1 MITNKKAPAVTMSVS
16 SASTSCGRAILVA
29 TMVALFAAT
38 ACAPRVDTR
47 GNAVLIDDVAKL
59 EPGTHTR
66 DHVLNA
72 LGSPSS
78 SATFG
83 NDVWYYISERTET
96 TAFFAPEVIER
107 QVVVIKFDEHSVI
120 QTVDVLDE
128 QNAENVEPT
137 DRTTP
142 TAGNTLGMIEQL
154 LSNIGR
160 FNKK

>member
-1 MITNKKAPAVTMSVS
+1 MSVS
-16 SASTSCGRAILVA
+16 STSTSCGRAILVA
-29 TMVALFAAT
+29 TMVTLFAAT

-47 GNAVLIDDVAKL
+47 GNAVLIEDVAKL
-59 EPGTHTR
+59 EPGVHTR

-96 TAFFAPEVIER
+96 TAFFAPEVVER

-120 QTVDVLDE
+120 QGVDVMDE
-128 QNAENVEPT
+128 QSAENVEPT